1 MSTSSDKHSPIPS
14 NDGNEQ
20 VIDATW
26 GELAVLVKEAGR
38 DEFVRWLDDELRI
51 LESDL
56 EQFVTDQSRYSG
68 RR

>member
-1 MSTSSDKHSPIPS
+1 MSTSSDKHSPIHS

-26 GELAVLVKEAGR
+26 DELTVLFKETGQE
-38 DEFVRWLDDELRI
+38 EFVQWLDDELR
-51 LESDL
+51 LMEDAL
-56 EQFVTDQSRYSG
+56 DQFVTHQSRYSG